1 MIISKT
7 CVHWDVLMS
16 RFFFR
21 YIYVL
26 LTNYDLELC
35 DPCALM
41 PGVNASRYG
50 FGMLQ
55 PEGDLLVRYRPR
67 QKL

>member
-1 MIISKT
+1 
-7 CVHWDVLMS
+7 MS
-16 RFFFR
+16 LFFFR
-21 YIYVL
+21 FIYML

-41 PGVNASRYG
+41 PAVNAGRYG

-55 PEGDLLVRYRPR
+55 PEGDLLVRYRHK

>member
-1 MIISKT
+1 
-7 CVHWDVLMS
+7 MS
-16 RFFFR
+16 RFLFR
-21 YIYVL
+21 FIYVL

-41 PGVNASRYG
+41 PAVNASRYG

-55 PEGDLLVRYRPR
+55 PEGDLLVRYRPK